1 MEFVDLEK
9 IVKKYENGATS
20 LQEEITLRNYFTG
33 GADVHYL
40 QEYEYLF
47 HYFAKAKEET
57 YTKNI
62 QLNPK
67 TSKIKNLK
75 WFSVAAAILVLFSL
89 FIGKKQQDAAVV
101 KEQYAHVVKT
111 LEILSSN
118 LKKGEQAVATLYTYK
133 YTINKILK

>member
-20 LQEEITLRNYFTG
+20 LQEEIALRNYFTG
-33 GADVHYL
+33 ESDVRHL
-40 QEYEYLF
+40 KEYEHLF
-47 HYFAKAKEET
+47 HYFARAKEEN

-67 TSKIKNLK
+67 KSKIKNLK
-75 WFSVAAAILVLFSL
+75 WFSVAAVIVVLFGL

-101 KEQYAHVVKT
+101 KEQYAQIVKT

-118 LKKGEQAVATLYTYK
+118 LKKGEQAVATLYTYE

>member
-9 IVKKYENGATS
+9 IVKKYENGTTS

-33 GADVHYL
+33 GADVPYL

-47 HYFAKAKEET
+47 HYFATAKEET

-75 WFSVAAAILVLFSL
+75 WFSVAAVILVLFSL

-111 LEILSSN
+111 LETLYPT
-118 LKKGEQAVATLYTYK
+118 LKKESKQ
-133 YTINKILK
+133 

>member
-33 GADVHYL
+33 GADVPYL

-57 YTKNI
+57 CTKNI

-75 WFSVAAAILVLFSL
+75 WFSVAAAIVVSFSL

>member
-111 LEILSSN
+111 LETLSSN

>member
-9 IVKKYENGATS
+9 IVKKYENGTTS

-33 GADVHYL
+33 GADVPYL

-47 HYFAKAKEET
+47 HYFATAKEET

-75 WFSVAAAILVLFSL
+75 WFSVAAVILVLFSL

-111 LEILSSN
+111 LETLSSN

>member
-33 GADVHYL
+33 GADVYYL

-111 LEILSSN
+111 LETLSSN